1 MRGAYRPRGVGI
13 SQSLMMTRTQE
24 VTPRKTEGAAS
35 ASSRLESWI
44 RRHFQLTAIAVLIV
58 GLALRLREAWGT
70 FLNPDEALH
79 YFIANRNSWA
89 LAYQGSLTMAHPPL
103 MVFVLHWWR
112 ILGTSEF
119 MLRMPAVL
127 AGTAF
132 CWMLFQWLTMIF
144 GRDVGM
150 FGLLFSA
157 LLPAMVSLSAEVR
170 QYEFLLLFQ
179 VSAAYFLE
187 LAFRDRSPAMLL
199 VSAVFLYLA
208 MLSHYSAF
216 LFVAAFDVYSVWYL
230 LRQFSAR
237 QFGRGMLVAWLVM
250 QIGAVGISVIL
261 YVTQISKV
269 KETAVAEQAVDT
281 WLSRSYFHPGHG
293 SWLLFVVARTF
304 SVFQYIFEQAA
315 VGDIATLIFVAGVIW
330 LARGRIR
337 PTHPGPSPRQIATFL
352 VLPFVL
358 NCVVAL
364 ADLYPY
370 GGTRH
375 AAFLVIFALAG
386 ISLGIA
392 RIAAGR
398 TGRAV
403 ALAVLIVLLCAFVRP
418 RHPRYFTRAEHS
430 REQMD
435 RALAFIRTQIPV
447 SDPIFADYETSL
459 TLSYYLCAHKPV
471 AYDDSIA
478 SFVVFHCDGR
488 RIISTVPDQWTFL
501 PDKFPGQ
508 WNELVRNG
516 RLAPGETVWVGEAGW
531 LTNLASGLQ
540 HQSPQFQGLQ
550 TYTFGPHIQFFK
562 LTVGQAIPATAVSH

>member
-1 MRGAYRPRGVGI
+1 
-13 SQSLMMTRTQE
+13 MMIRTQE
-24 VTPRKTEGAAS
+24 LMSGKTAGVAS
-35 ASSRLESWI
+35 ASSRLDNCS
-44 RRHFQLTAIAVLIV
+44 RRHFQLTAIVVLIV

-89 LAYQGSLTMAHPPL
+89 LAYQVSLT
-103 MVFVLHWWR
+103 
-112 ILGTSEF
+112 I
-119 MLRMPAVL
+119 
-127 AGTAF
+127 
-132 CWMLFQWLTMIF
+132 

-170 QYEFLLLFQ
+170 QYEFLLLFL
-179 VSAAYFLE
+179 VGAAFFLD
-187 LAFRDRSPAMLL
+187 LAFRNRSPGMLL

-216 LFVAAFDVYSVWYL
+216 LFVAAFGVYSAWYL

-237 QFGRGMLVAWLVM
+237 KFGRGMLVSWLVM
-250 QIGAVGISVIL
+250 QIGAVGIAVIL

-337 PTHPGPSPRQIATFL
+337 PTQPGPSPRQIATFL

-516 RLAPGETVWVGEAGW
+516 HCDGRRIISTVPDQWTFLPDKFPGQWNELVRNGRLALGETVWVGEAGW